1 MFSVKVP
8 WIIALSFFFY
18 CFCILFL
25 SVTLI
30 HKAKA
35 KAKTKLC
42 LNADL
47 TVQTEGAWCST
58 GFQYH
63 IWKWA
68 KSELIISNS
77 VRVCFLH
84 QHEKDESVSLTKNL
98 TMFACSLNMTNRWA
112 TLRPTYLFQP
122 QRGRGL
128 EDNLNLHI
136 PPPKQTCLRD
146 SSDLERQETSWMI
159 CACFVKRKEETV
171 SNCCYIRHSPLTPSS
186 GKSSCLLYRI
196 MSSLVKEVYCSWAK
210 CDTWSCKSIS
220 KELSW

>member
-1 MFSVKVP
+1 MLRFPGSL
-8 WIIALSFFFY
+8 LSLFFFY

-146 SSDLERQETSWMI
+146 SSDLERRDELNDLCMFCQTQRRN
-159 CACFVKRKEETV
+159 CFK
-171 SNCCYIRHSPLTPSS
+171 
-186 GKSSCLLYRI
+186 LL
-196 MSSLVKEVYCSWAK
+196 LH
-210 CDTWSCKSIS
+210 
-220 KELSW
+220 